1 MQSERN
7 CRDHI
12 FVNGRLVGGFG
23 DNPKWESKGSL
34 TTLED
39 PPEKLNSKFKN
50 SLIYRSNVSAMTQ
63 DTGCNL

>member
-1 MQSERN
+1 
-7 CRDHI
+7 
-12 FVNGRLVGGFG
+12 
-23 DNPKWESKGSL
+23 L